1 MVEWSQVEQAIW
13 RLSGWQVDQ
22 RSIDELRPVVE
33 AYATDYDGPAPV
45 VGITL
50 QDCGELGHT
59 PCCAPLVE
67 TEAAESVPEP
77 PAAVESIKVPPGFL
91 GDGSGAVWVFLG
103 MPMGSGPAPVA
114 KESPAA
120 RLHRA
125 NKDRAAKTQE
135 GVPEGHKRCHRC
147 EVVKV
152 LEDYRR
158 DNRQTDGF
166 RGTCKK
172 CMSKAV
178 RGF

>member
-1 MVEWSQVEQAIW
+1 M
-13 RLSGWQVDQ
+13 
-22 RSIDELRPVVE
+22 
-33 AYATDYDGPAPV
+33 
-45 VGITL
+45 GIKL

-77 PAAVESIKVPPGFL
+77 PAVTEGIKVPPGFL
-91 GDGSGAVWVFLG
+91 GADSGAVWVFLG
-103 MPMGSGPAPVA
+103 MPMGSGPAPVV

-125 NKDRAAKTQE
+125 NRERRQERQE

-147 EVVKV
+147 EAVKP
-152 LEDYRR
+152 LDEFRR
-158 DNRQTDGF
+158 DTRQVDGH
-166 RGTCKK
+166 RATCKR